1 MSDKNPTPTKGRVA
15 IGMSGGT
22 DSSAAAAMLVDQGY
36 EVIGLTA
43 HMWKDGSRC
52 CSLEDVERAR
62 KVCAF
67 LGIRHYVVNAQD
79 IFTDKIV
86 DPFVEAYAAGRTP
99 SPCIYC
105 NSFVKFGFLVDR
117 AIQLNCDHLATGH
130 YARVEKQE
138 GKYHLLCARDPKKD
152 QSYFLHRLNQKQLG
166 FILFPLADMPKTEV
180 KAYSDKRGLPII
192 PRGESQD
199 LCFVEEGKLPDF
211 VEQRDPSVIQKGEI
225 RDQDGNVVGTH
236 DGLHRFTVGQR
247 GKLGIAL
254 GERMY
259 VKRLD
264 KDNNVVEVAPR
275 PGVMK
280 SKCTLIDVHWI
291 LGEAPGSELRC
302 EVRPRYRSNGAMA
315 TVRLLEGN
323 NATLSFDE
331 PQFALTPGQ
340 AAVFYKAG
348 DILGGGWID
357 SVDCSGD

>member
-1 MSDKNPTPTKGRVA
+1 MSNSETKVYIGRVA
-15 IGMSGGT
+15 VGMSGGT
-22 DSSAAAAMLVDQGY
+22 DSSAAAALLADQGY

-62 KVCAF
+62 RVCSY
-67 LGIRHYVVNAQD
+67 LGIRHYVVNAQE
-79 IFTDKIV
+79 IFTDRIV
-86 DPFVEAYAAGRTP
+86 NPFVEAYAAGQTP

-105 NSFVKFGFLVDR
+105 NSFVKFGFLMDR
-117 AIQLNCDHLATGH
+117 ALQLNCDYLATGH
-130 YARVEKQE
+130 YAHVEKR
-138 GKYHLLCARDPKKD
+138 GDGAFHLLSAKDEKKD

-166 FILFPLADMPKTEV
+166 FLLFPLANMPKAEV
-180 KAYSDKRGLPII
+180 KAYSAERGLPIV

-211 VEQRDPSVIQKGEI
+211 VEQRDPSVIRRGEI
-225 RDQDGNVVGTH
+225 RDHHGKVVGHH

-264 KDNNVVEVAPR
+264 KENNVVEVAPR

-280 SKCTLIDVHWI
+280 LACALDDLHWI
-291 LGEAPGSELRC
+291 SGSAPSGELRC
-302 EVRPRYRSNGAMA
+302 EVRPRYGSKGALA
-315 TVRLLEGN
+315 TVSLSENGE
-323 NATLSFDE
+323 ATVAFDE
-331 PQFALTPGQ
+331 AQFALTPGQ
-340 AAVFYKAG
+340 AAVFYKDG
-348 DILGGGWID
+348 EVLGGGWIQPE
-357 SVDCSGD
+357 